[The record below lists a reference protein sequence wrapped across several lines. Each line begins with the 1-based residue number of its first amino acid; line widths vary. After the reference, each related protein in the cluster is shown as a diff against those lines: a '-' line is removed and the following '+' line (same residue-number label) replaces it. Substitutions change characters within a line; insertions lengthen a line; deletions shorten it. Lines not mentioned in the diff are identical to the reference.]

1 MNFPTGVKIAALE
14 LLSHVRR
21 PIRYCAYRLRNHVS
35 PLFLLPELIATTN
48 HAQLTSC
55 FLFQDVECRR
65 IMGPSH
71 QAGDVEG
78 TVREMCG
85 EEYPVANQR
94 LAGVR

>member
-55 FLFQDVECRR
+55 FLFPTHH
-65 IMGPSH
+65 PSKNYMH
-71 QAGDVEG
+71 EL
-78 TVREMCG
+78 TKS
-85 EEYPVANQR
+85 
-94 LAGVR
+94 